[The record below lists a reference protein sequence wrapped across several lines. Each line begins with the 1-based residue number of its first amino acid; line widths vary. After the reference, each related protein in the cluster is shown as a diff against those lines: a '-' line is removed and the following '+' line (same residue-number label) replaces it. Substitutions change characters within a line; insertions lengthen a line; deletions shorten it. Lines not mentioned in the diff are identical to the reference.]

1 MALSEKKIQEEMLK
15 AERYRNKILADIRS
29 VGLSVNLALISVA
42 TTQIEMDKQEKAVA
56 VNKAIDTLN
65 QVMREIDA
73 RWEE

>member
-15 AERYRNKILADIRS
+15 AERDRNKILADIRS
-29 VGLSVNLALISVA
+29 ACLSVNMAIISVA

-65 QVMREIDA
+65 QVIKEIDE

>member
-15 AERYRNKILADIRS
+15 TERDRNKILADIRS
-29 VGLSVNLALISVA
+29 ACLSVNMAIISVA
-42 TTQIEMDKQEKAVA
+42 TTQIGMSNEEKAVA

-65 QVMREIDA
+65 QAIKEIDE